1 MLISK
6 DCRSG
11 YPGGMEQENL
21 EEQIVALVS
30 APGYRPLKPRGLLK
44 ELRLDDSRYRELR
57 RMVKRL
63 VRAGRLRFAANHL
76 LLPPL
81 ASVTIQAGV
90 PIQAESAAE
99 AAPSKAKQPP
109 GPPSPQAS
117 RTVTKSDSASASR
130 SPLLSSFEPLEEV
143 DGMGMSDAALSLSR
157 PARRDGQQV
166 AEGIFRST
174 QSGFGF
180 FRPDGVSQREEDLFV
195 PPSAT
200 GGAIDRDR
208 VRVRIS
214 RGRQGKLE
222 ARVLEVLQRHRR
234 QFSGTYLVQE
244 GKALVWLDGVPLA
257 QPVRLG
263 DVRGIPLA
271 PEDKII
277 VEVVRFPEG
286 DQPGEAVLLE
296 VIGSARNPM
305 VDTRAIEFQFGL
317 PGEFPPEVIEQSR
330 DVSDRFQEDTI
341 PEDRRD
347 LTHLPTLTIDPID
360 ARDFD
365 DAISLNVNEVGHWE
379 LWVHI
384 ADVSAFVQE
393 GTALDEEARERATS
407 IYLPDRVIPMIP
419 EVISNHVASLQP
431 DRNRWAI
438 SVLMEWTT
446 DGVLVHWEVHRS
458 VIRNQ
463 LRLHY
468 EQVDQF
474 LKSPDSFRGKIPDV
488 MHEMLSQ
495 MDRLAM
501 LLRGRRLEGG
511 AIELSLP
518 EVKIDLDRGGKVK
531 GAHLE
536 IQTESHQIIEE
547 FMLATNETIA
557 AWMDRDQVPFVRRV
571 HGAPKPIALRKM
583 TEFVRDL
590 GVECGSLADRFEL
603 QRVLQTVRG
612 MGIEYAVHYSTLKS
626 LAKAVYQVEPDRHYA
641 LNKEHYCHF
650 TSPIRRYPDLTVH
663 RLVMERL
670 AKRTG
675 RGDRMQL
682 EALADHC
689 SQREQRAEAAE
700 RELVKVKLLHYMSRR
715 VGESFE
721 GLVTGVKADGL
732 WIRGIEIPAEGF
744 LPVQRL
750 PQDQYRWERHGMRL
764 EGYRSGNCFQLG
776 DPLRVQ
782 VHQVDLVRRQ
792 LVWGYLERLSS
803 GVAQGQNRRSEAG
816 HSARSSAGGGKKRG
830 DARGGRGR
838 QIRRKGKARRFGENL
853 DS

>member
-1 MLISK
+1 
-6 DCRSG
+6 
-11 YPGGMEQENL
+11 MEQENL
-21 EEQIVALVS
+21 EEQIVALVG
-30 APGYRPLKPRGLLK
+30 APGYRPMKPRGLLK
-44 ELRLDDSRYRELR
+44 ELRLDDSRYGELR
-57 RMVKRL
+57 RLVKRL
-63 VRAGRLRFAANHL
+63 VRAGKLRFAANHL

-81 ASVTIQAGV
+81 PSVPLEADSSSSDAPSRSQDRSSPGSRETVRSGLQRREPPGSSQPILASEEE
-90 PIQAESAAE
+90 PEAAE
-99 AAPSKAKQPP
+99 AMDQSEASSVLSQP
-109 GPPSPQAS
+109 
-117 RTVTKSDSASASR
+117 T
-130 SPLLSSFEPLEEV
+130 
-143 DGMGMSDAALSLSR
+143 
-157 PARRDGQQV
+157 RRDGQQV

-174 QSGFGF
+174 QSGYGF

-214 RGRQGKLE
+214 RGRQGKWE
-222 ARVLEVLQRHRR
+222 ARVLEVIQRHRR

-271 PEDKII
+271 PDDKVI

-286 DQPGEAVLLE
+286 DHPGEAVLLE
-296 VIGSARNPM
+296 VLGSARNPM

-317 PGEFPPEVIEQSR
+317 PGEFPPEVIDQSR
-330 DVSDRFQEDTI
+330 EISDRFQEDVI

-365 DAISLNVNEVGHWE
+365 DAISLSVNEVGHWE
-379 LWVHI
+379 LWVHV
-384 ADVSAFVQE
+384 ADVSAFVEE

-438 SVLMEWTT
+438 SVLMEWTP

-474 LKSPDSFRGKIPDV
+474 LKAPDSFRGKIPDV

-501 LLRGRRLEGG
+501 LLRKRRLEGG

-603 QRVLQTVRG
+603 QRVLQSVRG

-626 LAKAVYQVEPDRHYA
+626 LAKAIYQVEPDRHYA

-670 AKRTG
+670 AKGTA

-732 WIRGIEIPAEGF
+732 WIRGIDIPAEGF

-750 PQDQYRWERHGMRL
+750 PQDRYRWERHGMRL

-782 VHQVDLVRRQ
+782 VHQVDLIRRQ

-803 GVAQGQNRRSEAG
+803 GVASRREASQ
-816 HSARSSAGGGKKRG
+816 SARTSPGGGKKRS
-830 DARGGRGR
+830 DARGGRGK

>member
-1 MLISK
+1 
-6 DCRSG
+6 
-11 YPGGMEQENL
+11 MEQENL
-21 EEQIVALVS
+21 EEQIVALVG
-30 APGYRPLKPRGLLK
+30 AAGYRPMKPRGLLK
-44 ELRLDDSRYRELR
+44 ELRLDDSRYGELR
-57 RMVKRL
+57 RLIKRL
-63 VRAGRLRFAANHL
+63 VRAGKLRFAANHL

-81 ASVTIQAGV
+81 ASA
-90 PIQAESAAE
+90 PLASA
-99 AAPSKAKQPP
+99 PLPTQSSP
-109 GPPSPQAS
+109 GEPPSRLQEPS
-117 RTVTKSDSASASR
+117 LPGGGDSHR
-130 SPLLSSFEPLEEV
+130 SPLQRREPQERRQPSFLTEASLEEV
-143 DGMGMSDAALSLSR
+143 EEAEATDRSESSSR
-157 PARRDGQQV
+157 PERRDHQQV
-166 AEGIFRST
+166 VEGVFRST
-174 QSGFGF
+174 QSGYGF
-180 FRPDGVSQREEDLFV
+180 FRPDGVNQREEDLFV

-208 VRVRIS
+208 VRVRVS
-214 RGRQGKLE
+214 RGRQGKWE
-222 ARVLEVLQRHRR
+222 ARVLEVIQRHRR

-244 GKALVWLDGVPLA
+244 GKSLVWLDGVPLA

-263 DVRGIPLA
+263 DVRGVPLA
-271 PEDKII
+271 PDDKII

-286 DQPGEAVLLE
+286 DHPGEAVLLE
-296 VIGSARNPM
+296 VLGSARNPM

-317 PGEFPPEVIEQSR
+317 PGEFPSEVIDQSR
-330 DVSDRFQEDTI
+330 EISDRFQEDVI
-341 PEDRRD
+341 PEDRKD

-365 DAISLNVNEVGHWE
+365 DAISLSVNEVGHWE

-393 GTALDEEARERATS
+393 GTALDDEARERATS

-438 SVLMEWTT
+438 SVLMEWAPE
-446 DGVLVHWEVHRS
+446 GILVHWEVHRS

-474 LKSPDSFRGKIPDV
+474 LKAPDAFRGKIPDV

-501 LLRGRRLEGG
+501 LLRRRRLEGG

-536 IQTESHQIIEE
+536 IQTESHQVIEE

-603 QRVLQTVRG
+603 QRVLQSVRG

-670 AKRTG
+670 EKRKG

-732 WIRGIEIPAEGF
+732 WIRGIDIPAEGF

-750 PQDQYRWERHGMRL
+750 PQDRYRWERHGMRL

-803 GVAQGQNRRSEAG
+803 GVTQPRDATP
-816 HSARSSAGGGKKRG
+816 SARSPGRSGKKQG
-830 DARGGRGR
+830 DAKGGRGKP
-838 QIRRKGKARRFGENL
+838 IRCKGKARRFGENL

>member
-11 YPGGMEQENL
+11 YLVGMEQENL
-21 EEQIVALVS
+21 EEQIVALVG
-30 APGYRPLKPRGLLK
+30 APGYRPMKPRGLLK
-44 ELRLDDSRYRELR
+44 ELRLDETRYGELR
-57 RMVKRL
+57 RLVKRL
-63 VRAGRLRFAANHL
+63 VRAGKLRFAANHL

-81 ASVTIQAGV
+81 SSEPPQAQSSRGESPSRSQQPSLPGV
-90 PIQAESAAE
+90 ADLLRSRLQGQEPLGRSPHSLAPAE
-99 AAPSKAKQPP
+99 AVEDVEE
-109 GPPSPQAS
+109 
-117 RTVTKSDSASASR
+117 RDLSDG
-130 SPLLSSFEPLEEV
+130 LESS
-143 DGMGMSDAALSLSR
+143 S
-157 PARRDGQQV
+157 RRDRRDPQQV

-174 QSGFGF
+174 QSGYGF

-214 RGRQGKLE
+214 RGRQGKWE
-222 ARVLEVLQRHRR
+222 ARVLEVIQRHRR

-257 QPVRLG
+257 QPVKLG

-271 PEDKII
+271 ADDKVI

-286 DQPGEAVLLE
+286 EHPGEAVLLE
-296 VIGSARNPM
+296 VLGSARNPM
-305 VDTRAIEFQFGL
+305 VDARAIEFQFGL
-317 PGEFPPEVIEQSR
+317 PGEFPPEVIDQSR
-330 DVSDRFQEDTI
+330 EISDRFREDVI

-365 DAISLNVNEVGHWE
+365 DAISLSVNEVGHWE

-384 ADVSAFVQE
+384 ADVSAFVEE
-393 GTALDEEARERATS
+393 GTALDDEARERATS

-438 SVLMEWTT
+438 SVLMEWTP

-474 LKSPDSFRGKIPDV
+474 LKAPDSFRGKIADG

-501 LLRGRRLEGG
+501 LLRKRRLEGG

-603 QRVLQTVRG
+603 QRVLQSVRG

-670 AKRTG
+670 AKRTA

-750 PQDQYRWERHGMRL
+750 PQDRYRWERHGMRL

-782 VHQVDLVRRQ
+782 VHQVDLIRRQ
-792 LVWGYLERLSS
+792 LVWGYLERFSS
-803 GVAQGQNRRSEAG
+803 GVTPSRDASP
-816 HSARSSAGGGKKRG
+816 STRSSAKGGKKRG
-830 DARGGRGR
+830 DAKGGRGKPN
-838 QIRRKGKARRFGENL
+838 RRKGKARGFGENL

>member
-21 EEQIVALVS
+21 EEQIVALVG
-30 APGYRPLKPRGLLK
+30 APGYRPMKPRGLLK
-44 ELRLDDSRYRELR
+44 ELRLDDSRYGELR
-57 RMVKRL
+57 RLVKRL
-63 VRAGRLRFAANHL
+63 VRAGKLRFAANHL

-81 ASVTIQAGV
+81 PSVPLEADSSSGDAPSRSQDRSSPGSRETVRSGLQRREPPGSSQPILASEEE
-90 PIQAESAAE
+90 PEAAE
-99 AAPSKAKQPP
+99 EMDQSEA
-109 GPPSPQAS
+109 SP
-117 RTVTKSDSASASR
+117 V
-130 SPLLSSFEPLEEV
+130 LSQTT
-143 DGMGMSDAALSLSR
+143 
-157 PARRDGQQV
+157 RRDGQQV

-174 QSGFGF
+174 QSGYGF

-214 RGRQGKLE
+214 RGRQGKWE
-222 ARVLEVLQRHRR
+222 ARVLEVIQRHRR

-271 PEDKII
+271 PDDKVI

-286 DQPGEAVLLE
+286 DHPGEAVLLE
-296 VIGSARNPM
+296 VLGSARNPM

-317 PGEFPPEVIEQSR
+317 PGEFPPEVIDQSR
-330 DVSDRFQEDTI
+330 EISDRFQEDVI

-365 DAISLNVNEVGHWE
+365 DAISLSVNEVGHWE

-384 ADVSAFVQE
+384 ADVSAFVEE

-438 SVLMEWTT
+438 SVLMEWTP

-474 LKSPDSFRGKIPDV
+474 LKAPDSFRGKIPDV

-501 LLRGRRLEGG
+501 LLRKRRLEGG

-603 QRVLQTVRG
+603 QRVLQSVRG

-626 LAKAVYQVEPDRHYA
+626 LAKAIYQVEPDRHYA

-670 AKRTG
+670 AKGTA

-732 WIRGIEIPAEGF
+732 WIRGIDIPAEGF

-750 PQDQYRWERHGMRL
+750 PQDRYRWERHGMRL

-782 VHQVDLVRRQ
+782 VHQVDLIRRQ

-803 GVAQGQNRRSEAG
+803 GVASRREASQ
-816 HSARSSAGGGKKRG
+816 SARTSPGGGKKRS
-830 DARGGRGR
+830 DARGGRGK

>member
-21 EEQIVALVS
+21 EEQIVALVG
-30 APGYRPLKPRGLLK
+30 APGYRPMKPRGLLK
-44 ELRLDDSRYRELR
+44 ELRLDDSRYGELR
-57 RMVKRL
+57 RLVKRL
-63 VRAGRLRFAANHL
+63 VRAGKLRFAANHL

-81 ASVTIQAGV
+81 PSVPLEADSSSGDAPSRSQDRSSPGSRETVRSGLQRREPPGSSQPILASEEE
-90 PIQAESAAE
+90 PEAAE
-99 AAPSKAKQPP
+99 EMDQSEA
-109 GPPSPQAS
+109 SP
-117 RTVTKSDSASASR
+117 V
-130 SPLLSSFEPLEEV
+130 LSQTT
-143 DGMGMSDAALSLSR
+143 
-157 PARRDGQQV
+157 RRDGQQV

-174 QSGFGF
+174 QSGYGF

-214 RGRQGKLE
+214 RGRQGKWE
-222 ARVLEVLQRHRR
+222 ARVLEVIQRHRR

-271 PEDKII
+271 PDDKVI

-286 DQPGEAVLLE
+286 DHPGEAVLLE
-296 VIGSARNPM
+296 VLGSARNPM

-317 PGEFPPEVIEQSR
+317 PGEFPPEVIDQSR
-330 DVSDRFQEDTI
+330 EISDRFQEDVI

-365 DAISLNVNEVGHWE
+365 DAISLSVNEVGHWE

-384 ADVSAFVQE
+384 ADVSAFVEE

-438 SVLMEWTT
+438 SVLMEWTP

-474 LKSPDSFRGKIPDV
+474 LKAPDSFRGKIPDV

-501 LLRGRRLEGG
+501 LLRKRRLEGG

-603 QRVLQTVRG
+603 QRVLQSVRG

-626 LAKAVYQVEPDRHYA
+626 LAKAIYQVEPDRHYA

-670 AKRTG
+670 AKGTA

-732 WIRGIEIPAEGF
+732 WIRGIDIPAEGF

-750 PQDQYRWERHGMRL
+750 PQDRYRWERHGMRL

-803 GVAQGQNRRSEAG
+803 GVTQPRDATP
-816 HSARSSAGGGKKRG
+816 SARSPGRSGKKQG
-830 DARGGRGR
+830 DAKGGRGKP
-838 QIRRKGKARRFGENL
+838 IRRKGKARRFGENL

>member
-1 MLISK
+1 
-6 DCRSG
+6 
-11 YPGGMEQENL
+11 MEQENL
-21 EEQIVALVS
+21 EEQIVALVG
-30 APGYRPLKPRGLLK
+30 APGYRPMKPRGLLK
-44 ELRLDDSRYRELR
+44 ELRLDDSRYGDLR
-57 RMVKRL
+57 RLVKRL
-63 VRAGRLRFAANHL
+63 VRAGKLRFAANHL

-81 ASVTIQAGV
+81 PSVPLEADSSSSDAPSRSQDRSSPGSRETVRSGLQRREPPGSSQPILASEEE
-90 PIQAESAAE
+90 PEAAE
-99 AAPSKAKQPP
+99 AMDQSEA
-109 GPPSPQAS
+109 SP
-117 RTVTKSDSASASR
+117 V
-130 SPLLSSFEPLEEV
+130 LSQTT
-143 DGMGMSDAALSLSR
+143 
-157 PARRDGQQV
+157 RRDGQQV

-174 QSGFGF
+174 QSGYGF

-214 RGRQGKLE
+214 RGRQGKWE
-222 ARVLEVLQRHRR
+222 ARVLEVIQRHRR

-271 PEDKII
+271 PDDKVI

-286 DQPGEAVLLE
+286 DHPGEAVLLE
-296 VIGSARNPM
+296 VLGSARNPM

-317 PGEFPPEVIEQSR
+317 PGEFPPEVIDQSR
-330 DVSDRFQEDTI
+330 EISDRFQEDVI

-365 DAISLNVNEVGHWE
+365 DAISLSVNEVGHWE
-379 LWVHI
+379 LWVHV
-384 ADVSAFVQE
+384 ADVSAFVEE

-438 SVLMEWTT
+438 SVLMEWTP

-474 LKSPDSFRGKIPDV
+474 LKAPDSFRGKIPDV

-501 LLRGRRLEGG
+501 LLRKRRLEGG

-603 QRVLQTVRG
+603 QRVLQSVRG

-626 LAKAVYQVEPDRHYA
+626 LAKAIYQVEPDRHYA

-670 AKRTG
+670 AKGTA

-732 WIRGIEIPAEGF
+732 WIRGIDIPAEGF

-750 PQDQYRWERHGMRL
+750 PQDRYRWERHGMRL

-782 VHQVDLVRRQ
+782 VHQVDLIRRQ

-803 GVAQGQNRRSEAG
+803 GVASRREASQ
-816 HSARSSAGGGKKRG
+816 SARTSPGGGKKRS
-830 DARGGRGR
+830 DARGGRGK

>member
-1 MLISK
+1 M
-6 DCRSG
+6 
-11 YPGGMEQENL
+11 
-21 EEQIVALVS
+21 EEQIVALVG
-30 APGYRPLKPRGLLK
+30 APGYRPMKPRGLLK
-44 ELRLDDSRYRELR
+44 ELRLDDSRYGELR
-57 RMVKRL
+57 RLVKRL
-63 VRAGRLRFAANHL
+63 VRAGKLRFAANHL

-81 ASVTIQAGV
+81 PSVPLEADSSSSDAPSRSQDRSSPGSRETVRSGLQRREPPGSSQPILASEEE
-90 PIQAESAAE
+90 PEAAE
-99 AAPSKAKQPP
+99 AMDQSEA
-109 GPPSPQAS
+109 SP
-117 RTVTKSDSASASR
+117 V
-130 SPLLSSFEPLEEV
+130 LSQTT
-143 DGMGMSDAALSLSR
+143 
-157 PARRDGQQV
+157 RRDGQQV

-174 QSGFGF
+174 QSGYGF

-214 RGRQGKLE
+214 RGRQGKWE
-222 ARVLEVLQRHRR
+222 ARVLEVIQRHRR

-271 PEDKII
+271 PDDKVI

-286 DQPGEAVLLE
+286 DHPGEAVLLE
-296 VIGSARNPM
+296 VLGSARNPM

-317 PGEFPPEVIEQSR
+317 PGEFPPEVIDQSR
-330 DVSDRFQEDTI
+330 EISDRFQEDVI

-365 DAISLNVNEVGHWE
+365 DAISLSVNEVGHWE
-379 LWVHI
+379 LWVHV
-384 ADVSAFVQE
+384 ADVSAFVEE

-438 SVLMEWTT
+438 SVLMEWTP

-474 LKSPDSFRGKIPDV
+474 LKAPDSFRGKIPDV

-501 LLRGRRLEGG
+501 LLRKRRLEGG

-603 QRVLQTVRG
+603 QRVLQSVRG

-626 LAKAVYQVEPDRHYA
+626 LAKAIYQVEPDRHYA
-641 LNKEHYCHF
+641 LNK
-650 TSPIRRYPDLTVH
+650 
-663 RLVMERL
+663 
-670 AKRTG
+670 
-675 RGDRMQL
+675 
-682 EALADHC
+682 
-689 SQREQRAEAAE
+689 
-700 RELVKVKLLHYMSRR
+700 
-715 VGESFE
+715 
-721 GLVTGVKADGL
+721 
-732 WIRGIEIPAEGF
+732 
-744 LPVQRL
+744 
-750 PQDQYRWERHGMRL
+750 
-764 EGYRSGNCFQLG
+764 
-776 DPLRVQ
+776 
-782 VHQVDLVRRQ
+782 
-792 LVWGYLERLSS
+792 
-803 GVAQGQNRRSEAG
+803 
-816 HSARSSAGGGKKRG
+816 
-830 DARGGRGR
+830 
-838 QIRRKGKARRFGENL
+838 
-853 DS
+853 

>member
-21 EEQIVALVS
+21 EEQIVALVG
-30 APGYRPLKPRGLLK
+30 APGYRPMKPRGLLK
-44 ELRLDDSRYRELR
+44 ELRLDDSRYGELR
-57 RMVKRL
+57 RLVKRL
-63 VRAGRLRFAANHL
+63 VRAGKLRFAANHL

-81 ASVTIQAGV
+81 PSVPLEADSSSSDAPSRSQDRSSPGSRETVRSGLQRREPPGSSQPILASEEE
-90 PIQAESAAE
+90 PEAAE
-99 AAPSKAKQPP
+99 AMDQSEA
-109 GPPSPQAS
+109 SP
-117 RTVTKSDSASASR
+117 V
-130 SPLLSSFEPLEEV
+130 LSQTT
-143 DGMGMSDAALSLSR
+143 
-157 PARRDGQQV
+157 RRDGQQV

-174 QSGFGF
+174 QSGYGF

-214 RGRQGKLE
+214 RGRQGKWE
-222 ARVLEVLQRHRR
+222 ARVLEVIQRHRR

-271 PEDKII
+271 PDDKVI

-286 DQPGEAVLLE
+286 DHPGEAVLLE
-296 VIGSARNPM
+296 VLGSARNPM

-317 PGEFPPEVIEQSR
+317 PGEFPPEVIDQSR
-330 DVSDRFQEDTI
+330 EISDRFQEDVI

-365 DAISLNVNEVGHWE
+365 DAISLSVNEVGHWE

-384 ADVSAFVQE
+384 ADVSAFVEE

-438 SVLMEWTT
+438 SVLMEWTP

-474 LKSPDSFRGKIPDV
+474 LKAPDSFRGKIPDV

-501 LLRGRRLEGG
+501 LLRKRRLEGG

-603 QRVLQTVRG
+603 QRVLQSVRG

-626 LAKAVYQVEPDRHYA
+626 LAKAIYQVEPDRHYA

-670 AKRTG
+670 AKGTA

-732 WIRGIEIPAEGF
+732 WIRGIDIPAEGF

-750 PQDQYRWERHGMRL
+750 PQDRYRWERHGMRL

-782 VHQVDLVRRQ
+782 VHQVDLIRRQ

-803 GVAQGQNRRSEAG
+803 GVASRREASQ
-816 HSARSSAGGGKKRG
+816 SARTSPGGGKKRS
-830 DARGGRGR
+830 DARGGRGK

>member
-1 MLISK
+1 
-6 DCRSG
+6 
-11 YPGGMEQENL
+11 MEQENL
-21 EEQIVALVS
+21 EEQIVALVG
-30 APGYRPLKPRGLLK
+30 APGYRPMKPRGLLK
-44 ELRLDDSRYRELR
+44 ELRLDDSRYGDLR
-57 RMVKRL
+57 RLVKRL
-63 VRAGRLRFAANHL
+63 VRAGKLRFAANHL

-81 ASVTIQAGV
+81 PSVPLEADSSSGDAPSRSQDRSSPGSRETVRSGLQRQEPPGSSQPILASEEEQ
-90 PIQAESAAE
+90 EAAE
-99 AAPSKAKQPP
+99 AMDQSEASSVLSQP
-109 GPPSPQAS
+109 
-117 RTVTKSDSASASR
+117 T
-130 SPLLSSFEPLEEV
+130 
-143 DGMGMSDAALSLSR
+143 
-157 PARRDGQQV
+157 RRDGQQV

-174 QSGFGF
+174 QSGYGF

-214 RGRQGKLE
+214 RGRQGKWE
-222 ARVLEVLQRHRR
+222 ARVLEVIQRHRR

-271 PEDKII
+271 PDDKVI

-286 DQPGEAVLLE
+286 DHPGEAVLLE
-296 VIGSARNPM
+296 VLGSARNPM

-317 PGEFPPEVIEQSR
+317 PGEFPPEVIDQSR
-330 DVSDRFQEDTI
+330 EISDRFQEDVI

-365 DAISLNVNEVGHWE
+365 DAISLSVNEVGHWE

-384 ADVSAFVQE
+384 ADVSAFVEE

-438 SVLMEWTT
+438 SVLMEWTP

-474 LKSPDSFRGKIPDV
+474 LKAPDSFRGKIPDV

-501 LLRGRRLEGG
+501 LLRKRRLEGG

-603 QRVLQTVRG
+603 QRVLQSVRG

-626 LAKAVYQVEPDRHYA
+626 LAKAIYQVEPDRHYA

-670 AKRTG
+670 AKGTA

-732 WIRGIEIPAEGF
+732 WIRGIDIPAEGF

-750 PQDQYRWERHGMRL
+750 PQDRYRWERHGMRL

-782 VHQVDLVRRQ
+782 VHQVDLIRRQ

-803 GVAQGQNRRSEAG
+803 GVASRREASQ
-816 HSARSSAGGGKKRG
+816 SARTSPGGGKKRS
-830 DARGGRGR
+830 DARGGRGK

>member
-1 MLISK
+1 
-6 DCRSG
+6 
-11 YPGGMEQENL
+11 MEQENL
-21 EEQIVALVS
+21 EEQIVALVG
-30 APGYRPLKPRGLLK
+30 APGYRPMKPRGLLK
-44 ELRLDDSRYRELR
+44 ELRLDDSRYGELR
-57 RMVKRL
+57 RLVKRL
-63 VRAGRLRFAANHL
+63 VRAGKLRFAANHL

-81 ASVTIQAGV
+81 PSVPLEADSSSSDAPSRSQDRSSPGSRETVRSGLQRREPPGSSQPILASEEE
-90 PIQAESAAE
+90 PEAAE
-99 AAPSKAKQPP
+99 AMDQSEA
-109 GPPSPQAS
+109 SP
-117 RTVTKSDSASASR
+117 V
-130 SPLLSSFEPLEEV
+130 LSQTT
-143 DGMGMSDAALSLSR
+143 
-157 PARRDGQQV
+157 RRDGQQV

-174 QSGFGF
+174 QSGYGF

-214 RGRQGKLE
+214 RGRQGKWE
-222 ARVLEVLQRHRR
+222 ARVLEVIQRHRR

-271 PEDKII
+271 PDDKVI

-286 DQPGEAVLLE
+286 DHPGEAVLQE
-296 VIGSARNPM
+296 VLGSARNPM

-317 PGEFPPEVIEQSR
+317 PGEFPPEVIDQSR
-330 DVSDRFQEDTI
+330 EISDRFQEDVI

-365 DAISLNVNEVGHWE
+365 DAISLSVNEVGHWE

-384 ADVSAFVQE
+384 ADVSAFVEE

-438 SVLMEWTT
+438 SVLMEWTP

-474 LKSPDSFRGKIPDV
+474 LKAPDSFRGKIPDV

-501 LLRGRRLEGG
+501 LLRKRRLEGG

-603 QRVLQTVRG
+603 QRVLQSVRG

-626 LAKAVYQVEPDRHYA
+626 LAKAIYQVEPDRHYA

-670 AKRTG
+670 AKGTA

-732 WIRGIEIPAEGF
+732 WIRGIDIPAEGF

-750 PQDQYRWERHGMRL
+750 PQDRYRWERHGMRL

-782 VHQVDLVRRQ
+782 VHQVDLIRRQ

-803 GVAQGQNRRSEAG
+803 GVASRREASQ
-816 HSARSSAGGGKKRG
+816 SARTSPGGGKKRS
-830 DARGGRGR
+830 DARGGRGK

>member
-1 MLISK
+1 
-6 DCRSG
+6 
-11 YPGGMEQENL
+11 MEQENL
-21 EEQIVALVS
+21 EEQIVALVG
-30 APGYRPLKPRGLLK
+30 AAGYRPMKPRGLLK
-44 ELRLDDSRYRELR
+44 ELRLDDSRYGELR
-57 RMVKRL
+57 RLIKRL
-63 VRAGRLRFAANHL
+63 VRAGKLRFAANHL

-81 ASVTIQAGV
+81 ASA
-90 PIQAESAAE
+90 PLASA
-99 AAPSKAKQPP
+99 PLPTRSSP
-109 GPPSPQAS
+109 GEPPSRLQEPSLPGGGDSHRTPLQRREPQERRQPSFLTEAS
-117 RTVTKSDSASASR
+117 
-130 SPLLSSFEPLEEV
+130 LEEV
-143 DGMGMSDAALSLSR
+143 EEAEATDRSESSSR
-157 PARRDGQQV
+157 PEGRDHQQV
-166 AEGIFRST
+166 VEGVFRST
-174 QSGFGF
+174 QSGYGF
-180 FRPDGVSQREEDLFV
+180 FRPDGVNQREEDLFV

-208 VRVRIS
+208 VRVRVS
-214 RGRQGKLE
+214 RGRQGKWE
-222 ARVLEVLQRHRR
+222 ARVLEVIQRHRR

-244 GKALVWLDGVPLA
+244 GKSLVWFDGVPLA

-263 DVRGIPLA
+263 DVRGVPLA
-271 PEDKII
+271 PDDKII

-286 DQPGEAVLLE
+286 DHPGEAVLLE
-296 VIGSARNPM
+296 VLGSARNPM

-317 PGEFPPEVIEQSR
+317 PGEFPSEVIDQSR
-330 DVSDRFQEDTI
+330 EISDRFQEDVI
-341 PEDRRD
+341 PEDRKD
-347 LTHLPTLTIDPID
+347 LTHLPTLPIDPID

-365 DAISLNVNEVGHWE
+365 DAISLSVNEVGHWE

-384 ADVSAFVQE
+384 ADVSAFVEE
-393 GTALDEEARERATS
+393 GTALDDEARERATS

-438 SVLMEWTT
+438 SVLMEWAPE
-446 DGVLVHWEVHRS
+446 GILVHWEVHRS

-474 LKSPDSFRGKIPDV
+474 LKAPDAFRGKIPDV

-501 LLRGRRLEGG
+501 LLRRRRLEGG

-603 QRVLQTVRG
+603 QRVLQSVRG

-670 AKRTG
+670 EKRTG

-732 WIRGIEIPAEGF
+732 WIRGIDIPAEGF

-750 PQDQYRWERHGMRL
+750 PQDRYRWERHGMRL

-803 GVAQGQNRRSEAG
+803 GVTQPRDATP
-816 HSARSSAGGGKKRG
+816 SARSPGRSGKKQG
-830 DARGGRGR
+830 DAKGGRGKP
-838 QIRRKGKARRFGENL
+838 IRRKGKARRFGENL

>member
-1 MLISK
+1 
-6 DCRSG
+6 
-11 YPGGMEQENL
+11 MEQENL
-21 EEQIVALVS
+21 EEQIVALVG
-30 APGYRPLKPRGLLK
+30 APGYRPMKPRGLLK
-44 ELRLDDSRYRELR
+44 ELRLDDSRYGELR
-57 RMVKRL
+57 RLVKRL
-63 VRAGRLRFAANHL
+63 VRAGKLRFAANHL

-81 ASVTIQAGV
+81 PSVPLEADSSSGDAPSRSQDRSSPGSRETVRSGLQRREPPGSSQPILASEEE
-90 PIQAESAAE
+90 PEAAE
-99 AAPSKAKQPP
+99 AMDQSEA
-109 GPPSPQAS
+109 SP
-117 RTVTKSDSASASR
+117 V
-130 SPLLSSFEPLEEV
+130 LSQTT
-143 DGMGMSDAALSLSR
+143 
-157 PARRDGQQV
+157 RRDGQQV

-174 QSGFGF
+174 QSGYGF

-214 RGRQGKLE
+214 RGRQGKWE
-222 ARVLEVLQRHRR
+222 ARVLEVIQRHRR

-271 PEDKII
+271 PDDKVI

-286 DQPGEAVLLE
+286 DHPGEAVLLE
-296 VIGSARNPM
+296 VLGSARNPM

-317 PGEFPPEVIEQSR
+317 PGEFPPEVIDQSR
-330 DVSDRFQEDTI
+330 EISDRFQEDVI

-365 DAISLNVNEVGHWE
+365 DAISLSVNEVGHWE

-384 ADVSAFVQE
+384 ADVSAFVEE

-438 SVLMEWTT
+438 SVLMEWTP

-474 LKSPDSFRGKIPDV
+474 LKAPDSFRGKIPDV

-501 LLRGRRLEGG
+501 LLRKRRLEGG

-603 QRVLQTVRG
+603 QRVLQSVRG

-626 LAKAVYQVEPDRHYA
+626 LAKAIYQVEPDRHYA

-670 AKRTG
+670 AKGTA

-732 WIRGIEIPAEGF
+732 WIRGIDIPAEGF

-750 PQDQYRWERHGMRL
+750 PQDRYRWERHGMRL

-782 VHQVDLVRRQ
+782 VHQVDLIRRQ

-803 GVAQGQNRRSEAG
+803 GVASRREASQ
-816 HSARSSAGGGKKRG
+816 SARTSPGGGKKRS
-830 DARGGRGR
+830 DARGGRGK

>member
-21 EEQIVALVS
+21 EEQIVALVG
-30 APGYRPLKPRGLLK
+30 APGYRPMKPRGLLK
-44 ELRLDDSRYRELR
+44 ELRLDDSRYGELR
-57 RMVKRL
+57 RLVKRL
-63 VRAGRLRFAANHL
+63 VRAGKLRFAANHL

-81 ASVTIQAGV
+81 PSVPLEADSSSSDAPSRSQDRSSPGSRETVRSGLQRREPPGSSQPILASEEE
-90 PIQAESAAE
+90 PEAAE
-99 AAPSKAKQPP
+99 AMDQSEA
-109 GPPSPQAS
+109 SP
-117 RTVTKSDSASASR
+117 V
-130 SPLLSSFEPLEEV
+130 LSQTT
-143 DGMGMSDAALSLSR
+143 
-157 PARRDGQQV
+157 RRDGQQV

-174 QSGFGF
+174 QSGYGF

-214 RGRQGKLE
+214 RGRQGKWE
-222 ARVLEVLQRHRR
+222 ARVLEVIQRHRR

-271 PEDKII
+271 PDDKVI

-286 DQPGEAVLLE
+286 DHPGEAVLLE
-296 VIGSARNPM
+296 VLGSARNPM

-317 PGEFPPEVIEQSR
+317 PGEFPPEVIDQSR
-330 DVSDRFQEDTI
+330 EISDRFQEDVI

-365 DAISLNVNEVGHWE
+365 DAISLSVNEVGHWE

-384 ADVSAFVQE
+384 ADVSAFVEE
-393 GTALDEEARERATS
+393 GTALDDEARERATS

-438 SVLMEWTT
+438 SVLMEWTP

-474 LKSPDSFRGKIPDV
+474 LKAPDSFRGKIPDV

-501 LLRGRRLEGG
+501 LLRKRRLEGG

-603 QRVLQTVRG
+603 QRVLQSVRG

-626 LAKAVYQVEPDRHYA
+626 LAKAIYQVEPDRHYA

-670 AKRTG
+670 AKGTA

-732 WIRGIEIPAEGF
+732 WIRGIDIPAEGF

-750 PQDQYRWERHGMRL
+750 PQDRYRWERHGMRL

-782 VHQVDLVRRQ
+782 VHQVDLIRRQ

-803 GVAQGQNRRSEAG
+803 GVASRREASQ
-816 HSARSSAGGGKKRG
+816 SARTSPGGGKKRS
-830 DARGGRGR
+830 DARGGRGK

>member
-1 MLISK
+1 M
-6 DCRSG
+6 
-11 YPGGMEQENL
+11 
-21 EEQIVALVS
+21 
-30 APGYRPLKPRGLLK
+30 KPRGLLK
-44 ELRLDDSRYRELR
+44 ELRLDDSRYGELR
-57 RMVKRL
+57 RLIKRL
-63 VRAGRLRFAANHL
+63 VRAGKLRFAANHL

-81 ASVTIQAGV
+81 ASA
-90 PIQAESAAE
+90 PLASA
-99 AAPSKAKQPP
+99 PLPTRSSP
-109 GPPSPQAS
+109 GEPPSRLQEPSLPGGGDSHRTPLQRREPQERRQPSFLTEAS
-117 RTVTKSDSASASR
+117 
-130 SPLLSSFEPLEEV
+130 LEEV
-143 DGMGMSDAALSLSR
+143 EEAEATDRSESSSR
-157 PARRDGQQV
+157 PEGRDHQQV
-166 AEGIFRST
+166 VEGVFRST
-174 QSGFGF
+174 QSGYGF
-180 FRPDGVSQREEDLFV
+180 FRPDGVNQREEDLFV

-208 VRVRIS
+208 VRVRVS
-214 RGRQGKLE
+214 RGRQGKWE
-222 ARVLEVLQRHRR
+222 ARVLEVIQRHRR

-244 GKALVWLDGVPLA
+244 GKSLVWLDGVPLA

-263 DVRGIPLA
+263 DVRGVPLA
-271 PEDKII
+271 PDDKII

-286 DQPGEAVLLE
+286 DHPGEAVLLE
-296 VIGSARNPM
+296 VLGSARNPM

-317 PGEFPPEVIEQSR
+317 PGEFPSEVIDQSR
-330 DVSDRFQEDTI
+330 EISDRFQEDVI
-341 PEDRRD
+341 PEDRKD

-365 DAISLNVNEVGHWE
+365 DAISLSVNEVGHWE

-384 ADVSAFVQE
+384 ADVSAFVEE
-393 GTALDEEARERATS
+393 GTALDDEARERATS

-438 SVLMEWTT
+438 SVLMEWAPE
-446 DGVLVHWEVHRS
+446 GILVHWEVHRS

-474 LKSPDSFRGKIPDV
+474 LKAPDAFRGKIPDV

-501 LLRGRRLEGG
+501 LLRRRRLEGG

-603 QRVLQTVRG
+603 QRVLQSVRG

-670 AKRTG
+670 EKRTG

-732 WIRGIEIPAEGF
+732 WIRGIDIPAEGF

-750 PQDQYRWERHGMRL
+750 PQDRYRWERHGMRL

-803 GVAQGQNRRSEAG
+803 GVTQPRDATP
-816 HSARSSAGGGKKRG
+816 SARSPGRSGKKQG
-830 DARGGRGR
+830 DAKGGRGKP
-838 QIRRKGKARRFGENL
+838 IRRKGKARRFGENL

>member
-21 EEQIVALVS
+21 EEQIVALVG
-30 APGYRPLKPRGLLK
+30 APGYRPMKPRGLLK
-44 ELRLDDSRYRELR
+44 ELRLDDSRYGELR
-57 RMVKRL
+57 RLVKRL
-63 VRAGRLRFAANHL
+63 VRAGKLRFAANHL

-81 ASVTIQAGV
+81 PSVPLEADSSSSDAPSRSQDRSSPGSRETVRSGLQRQEPPGSSQPILASEEE
-90 PIQAESAAE
+90 PEAAE
-99 AAPSKAKQPP
+99 AMDQSEASSVLSQP
-109 GPPSPQAS
+109 
-117 RTVTKSDSASASR
+117 T
-130 SPLLSSFEPLEEV
+130 
-143 DGMGMSDAALSLSR
+143 
-157 PARRDGQQV
+157 RRDGQQV

-174 QSGFGF
+174 QSGYGF

-214 RGRQGKLE
+214 RGRQGKWE
-222 ARVLEVLQRHRR
+222 ARVLEVIQRHRR

-271 PEDKII
+271 PDDKVI

-286 DQPGEAVLLE
+286 DHPGEAVLLE
-296 VIGSARNPM
+296 VLGSARNPM

-317 PGEFPPEVIEQSR
+317 PGEFPPEVIDQSR
-330 DVSDRFQEDTI
+330 EISDLFQEDVI

-365 DAISLNVNEVGHWE
+365 DAISLSVNEVGHWE

-384 ADVSAFVQE
+384 ADVSAFVEE

-438 SVLMEWTT
+438 SVLMEWTP

-474 LKSPDSFRGKIPDV
+474 LKAPDSFRGKIPDV

-501 LLRGRRLEGG
+501 LLRKRRLEGG

-603 QRVLQTVRG
+603 QRVLQSVRG

-626 LAKAVYQVEPDRHYA
+626 LAKAIYQVEPDRHYA

-670 AKRTG
+670 AKGTA

-732 WIRGIEIPAEGF
+732 WIRGIDIPAEGF

-750 PQDQYRWERHGMRL
+750 PQDRYRWERHGMRL

-782 VHQVDLVRRQ
+782 VHQVDLIRRQ

-803 GVAQGQNRRSEAG
+803 GVASRREASQ
-816 HSARSSAGGGKKRG
+816 SARTSPGGGKKRS
-830 DARGGRGR
+830 DARGGRGK

>member
-1 MLISK
+1 
-6 DCRSG
+6 
-11 YPGGMEQENL
+11 MEQENL
-21 EEQIVALVS
+21 EEQIVALVG
-30 APGYRPLKPRGLLK
+30 AAGYRPMKPRGLLK
-44 ELRLDDSRYRELR
+44 ELRLDDSRYGELR
-57 RMVKRL
+57 RLIKRL
-63 VRAGRLRFAANHL
+63 VRAGKLRFAANHL

-81 ASVTIQAGV
+81 ASA
-90 PIQAESAAE
+90 PLASA
-99 AAPSKAKQPP
+99 PLPTRSSP
-109 GPPSPQAS
+109 GEPPSRLQEPSLPGGGDSHRTPLQRREPQERRQPSFLTEAS
-117 RTVTKSDSASASR
+117 
-130 SPLLSSFEPLEEV
+130 LEEV
-143 DGMGMSDAALSLSR
+143 EEAEATDRSESSSR
-157 PARRDGQQV
+157 PEGRDHQQV
-166 AEGIFRST
+166 VEGVFRST
-174 QSGFGF
+174 QSGYGF
-180 FRPDGVSQREEDLFV
+180 FRPDGVNQREEDLFV

-208 VRVRIS
+208 VRVRVS
-214 RGRQGKLE
+214 RGRQGKWE
-222 ARVLEVLQRHRR
+222 ARVLEVIQRHRR

-244 GKALVWLDGVPLA
+244 GKSLVWLDGVPLA

-263 DVRGIPLA
+263 DVRGVPLA
-271 PEDKII
+271 PDDKII

-286 DQPGEAVLLE
+286 DHPGEAVLLE
-296 VIGSARNPM
+296 VLGSARNPM

-317 PGEFPPEVIEQSR
+317 PGEFPSEVIDQSR
-330 DVSDRFQEDTI
+330 EISDRFQEDVI
-341 PEDRRD
+341 PEDRKD

-365 DAISLNVNEVGHWE
+365 DAISLSVNEVGHWE

-384 ADVSAFVQE
+384 ADVSAFVEE
-393 GTALDEEARERATS
+393 GTALDDEARERATS

-438 SVLMEWTT
+438 SVLMEWAPE
-446 DGVLVHWEVHRS
+446 GILVHWEVHRS

-474 LKSPDSFRGKIPDV
+474 LKAPDAFRGKIPDV

-501 LLRGRRLEGG
+501 LLRRRRLEGG

-603 QRVLQTVRG
+603 QRVLQSVRG

-670 AKRTG
+670 EKRTG

-732 WIRGIEIPAEGF
+732 WIRGIDIPAEGF

-750 PQDQYRWERHGMRL
+750 PQDRYRWERHGMRL

-803 GVAQGQNRRSEAG
+803 GVTQPRDATP
-816 HSARSSAGGGKKRG
+816 SARSPGRSGKKQG
-830 DARGGRGR
+830 DAKGGRGKP
-838 QIRRKGKARRFGENL
+838 IRRKGKARRFGENL

>member
-1 MLISK
+1 
-6 DCRSG
+6 
-11 YPGGMEQENL
+11 MEQENL
-21 EEQIVALVS
+21 EEQIVALVG
-30 APGYRPLKPRGLLK
+30 APGYRPMKPRGLLK
-44 ELRLDDSRYRELR
+44 ELRLDDSRYGELR
-57 RMVKRL
+57 RLVKRL
-63 VRAGRLRFAANHL
+63 VRAGKLRFAANHL

-81 ASVTIQAGV
+81 PSVPLEADSSSGDAPSRSQDRSSPGSRETVRSGLQRREPPGSSQ
-90 PIQAESAAE
+90 PILPSEEEPEAAE
-99 AAPSKAKQPP
+99 AMDQSEA
-109 GPPSPQAS
+109 SP
-117 RTVTKSDSASASR
+117 V
-130 SPLLSSFEPLEEV
+130 LSQTT
-143 DGMGMSDAALSLSR
+143 
-157 PARRDGQQV
+157 RRDGQQV

-174 QSGFGF
+174 QSGYGF

-214 RGRQGKLE
+214 RGRQGKWE
-222 ARVLEVLQRHRR
+222 ARVLEVIQRHRR

-271 PEDKII
+271 PDDKVI

-286 DQPGEAVLLE
+286 DHPGEAVLLE
-296 VIGSARNPM
+296 VLGSARNPM

-317 PGEFPPEVIEQSR
+317 PGEFPPEVIDQSR
-330 DVSDRFQEDTI
+330 EISDRFQEDVI

-365 DAISLNVNEVGHWE
+365 DAISLSVNEVGHWE

-384 ADVSAFVQE
+384 ADVSAFVEE

-438 SVLMEWTT
+438 SVLMEWTP

-474 LKSPDSFRGKIPDV
+474 LKAPDSFRGKIPDV

-501 LLRGRRLEGG
+501 LLRKRRLEGG

-603 QRVLQTVRG
+603 QRVLQSVRG

-626 LAKAVYQVEPDRHYA
+626 LAKAIYQVEPDRHYA

-670 AKRTG
+670 AKGTA

-732 WIRGIEIPAEGF
+732 WIRGIDIPAEGF

-750 PQDQYRWERHGMRL
+750 PQDRYRWERHGMRL

-782 VHQVDLVRRQ
+782 VHQVDLIRRQ

-803 GVAQGQNRRSEAG
+803 GVASRREASQ
-816 HSARSSAGGGKKRG
+816 SARTSPGGGKKRS
-830 DARGGRGR
+830 DARGGRGK

>member
-1 MLISK
+1 M
-6 DCRSG
+6 
-11 YPGGMEQENL
+11 
-21 EEQIVALVS
+21 EEQIVALVG
-30 APGYRPLKPRGLLK
+30 APGYRPMKPRGLLK
-44 ELRLDDSRYRELR
+44 ELRLDDSRYGELR
-57 RMVKRL
+57 RWVKRL
-63 VRAGRLRFAANHL
+63 VRAGKLRFAANHL

-81 ASVTIQAGV
+81 PSVPLEADSSSSDAPSRSQDRSSPGSRETVRSGLQRQEPPGSSQPILASEEE
-90 PIQAESAAE
+90 PEAAE
-99 AAPSKAKQPP
+99 AMDQSEA
-109 GPPSPQAS
+109 SP
-117 RTVTKSDSASASR
+117 V
-130 SPLLSSFEPLEEV
+130 LSQTT
-143 DGMGMSDAALSLSR
+143 
-157 PARRDGQQV
+157 RRDGQQV

-174 QSGFGF
+174 QSGYGF

-214 RGRQGKLE
+214 RGRQGKWE
-222 ARVLEVLQRHRR
+222 ARVLEVIQRHRR

-244 GKALVWLDGVPLA
+244 GKALVWWDGVPLA

-271 PEDKII
+271 PDDKVI

-286 DQPGEAVLLE
+286 DHPGEAVLLE
-296 VIGSARNPM
+296 VLGSARNPM

-317 PGEFPPEVIEQSR
+317 PGEFPPEVIDQSR
-330 DVSDRFQEDTI
+330 EISDRFQEDVI

-365 DAISLNVNEVGHWE
+365 DAISLSVNEVGHWE

-384 ADVSAFVQE
+384 ADVSAFVEE

-438 SVLMEWTT
+438 SVLMEWTP

-474 LKSPDSFRGKIPDV
+474 LKAPDSFRGKIPDV

-501 LLRGRRLEGG
+501 LLRKRRLEGG

-603 QRVLQTVRG
+603 QRVLQSVRG
-612 MGIEYAVHYSTLKS
+612 MGIEYAVHY
-626 LAKAVYQVEPDRHYA
+626 
-641 LNKEHYCHF
+641 
-650 TSPIRRYPDLTVH
+650 
-663 RLVMERL
+663 
-670 AKRTG
+670 
-675 RGDRMQL
+675 
-682 EALADHC
+682 
-689 SQREQRAEAAE
+689 
-700 RELVKVKLLHYMSRR
+700 
-715 VGESFE
+715 
-721 GLVTGVKADGL
+721 
-732 WIRGIEIPAEGF
+732 
-744 LPVQRL
+744 
-750 PQDQYRWERHGMRL
+750 
-764 EGYRSGNCFQLG
+764 
-776 DPLRVQ
+776 
-782 VHQVDLVRRQ
+782 
-792 LVWGYLERLSS
+792 
-803 GVAQGQNRRSEAG
+803 
-816 HSARSSAGGGKKRG
+816 
-830 DARGGRGR
+830 
-838 QIRRKGKARRFGENL
+838 
-853 DS
+853 

>member
-21 EEQIVALVS
+21 EEQIVALVG
-30 APGYRPLKPRGLLK
+30 APGYRPMKPRGLLK
-44 ELRLDDSRYRELR
+44 ELRLDDSRYGELR
-57 RMVKRL
+57 RLVKRL
-63 VRAGRLRFAANHL
+63 VRAGKLRFAANHL

-81 ASVTIQAGV
+81 PSVPLEADSSSSDAPSRSQDRSSPGSRETVRSGLQRQEPPGSSQPILASEEE
-90 PIQAESAAE
+90 PEAAE
-99 AAPSKAKQPP
+99 AMDQSEA
-109 GPPSPQAS
+109 SP
-117 RTVTKSDSASASR
+117 V
-130 SPLLSSFEPLEEV
+130 LSQTT
-143 DGMGMSDAALSLSR
+143 
-157 PARRDGQQV
+157 RRDGQQV

-174 QSGFGF
+174 QSGYGF

-214 RGRQGKLE
+214 RGRQGKWE
-222 ARVLEVLQRHRR
+222 ARVLEVIQRHRR

-271 PEDKII
+271 PDDKVI

-286 DQPGEAVLLE
+286 DHPGEAVLLE
-296 VIGSARNPM
+296 VLGSARNPM

-317 PGEFPPEVIEQSR
+317 PGEFPPEVIDQSR
-330 DVSDRFQEDTI
+330 EISDRFQEDVI

-365 DAISLNVNEVGHWE
+365 DAISLSVNEVGHWE
-379 LWVHI
+379 LWVHV
-384 ADVSAFVQE
+384 ADVSAFVEE

-438 SVLMEWTT
+438 SVLMEWTP

-474 LKSPDSFRGKIPDV
+474 LKAPDSFRGKIPDV

-501 LLRGRRLEGG
+501 LLRKRRLEGG

-603 QRVLQTVRG
+603 QRVLQSVRG

-626 LAKAVYQVEPDRHYA
+626 LAKAIYQVEPDRHYA

-670 AKRTG
+670 AKGTA

-732 WIRGIEIPAEGF
+732 WIRGIDIPAEGF

-750 PQDQYRWERHGMRL
+750 PQDRYRWERHGMRL

-782 VHQVDLVRRQ
+782 VHQVDLIRRQ

-803 GVAQGQNRRSEAG
+803 GVASRREASQ
-816 HSARSSAGGGKKRG
+816 SARTSPGGGKKRS
-830 DARGGRGR
+830 DARGGRGK

>member
-21 EEQIVALVS
+21 EEQIVALVG
-30 APGYRPLKPRGLLK
+30 APGYRPMKPRGLLK
-44 ELRLDDSRYRELR
+44 ELRLDDSRYGELR
-57 RMVKRL
+57 RLVKRL
-63 VRAGRLRFAANHL
+63 VRAGKLRFAANHL

-81 ASVTIQAGV
+81 PSVPLEADSSSGDAPSRSQDRSSPGSRETVRSGLQRQEPPGSSQPILASEEEQ
-90 PIQAESAAE
+90 EAAE
-99 AAPSKAKQPP
+99 AMDQSEA
-109 GPPSPQAS
+109 SP
-117 RTVTKSDSASASR
+117 V
-130 SPLLSSFEPLEEV
+130 LSQTT
-143 DGMGMSDAALSLSR
+143 
-157 PARRDGQQV
+157 RRDGQQV

-174 QSGFGF
+174 QSGYGF

-214 RGRQGKLE
+214 RGRQGKWE
-222 ARVLEVLQRHRR
+222 ARVLEVIQRHRR

-271 PEDKII
+271 PDDKVI

-286 DQPGEAVLLE
+286 DHPGEAVLLE
-296 VIGSARNPM
+296 VLGSARNPM

-317 PGEFPPEVIEQSR
+317 PGEFPPEVIDQSR
-330 DVSDRFQEDTI
+330 EISDRFQEDVI

-365 DAISLNVNEVGHWE
+365 DAISLSVNEVGHWE

-384 ADVSAFVQE
+384 ADVSAFVEE

-438 SVLMEWTT
+438 SVLMEWTP

-474 LKSPDSFRGKIPDV
+474 LKAPDSFRGKIPDV

-501 LLRGRRLEGG
+501 LLRKRRLEGG

-603 QRVLQTVRG
+603 QRVLQSVRG

-626 LAKAVYQVEPDRHYA
+626 LAKAIYQVEPDRHYA

-670 AKRTG
+670 AKGTA

-732 WIRGIEIPAEGF
+732 WIRGIDIPAEGF

-750 PQDQYRWERHGMRL
+750 PQDRYRWERHGMRL

-782 VHQVDLVRRQ
+782 VHQVDLIRRQ

-803 GVAQGQNRRSEAG
+803 GVASRREASQ
-816 HSARSSAGGGKKRG
+816 SARTSPGGGKKRS
-830 DARGGRGR
+830 DARGGRGK

>member
-1 MLISK
+1 
-6 DCRSG
+6 
-11 YPGGMEQENL
+11 MEQENL
-21 EEQIVALVS
+21 EEQIVALVG
-30 APGYRPLKPRGLLK
+30 APGYRPMKPRGLLK
-44 ELRLDDSRYRELR
+44 ELRLDDSRYGELR
-57 RMVKRL
+57 RLVKRL
-63 VRAGRLRFAANHL
+63 VRAGKLRFAANHL

-81 ASVTIQAGV
+81 PSVPLEADSSSSDAPSRSQDRSSPGSRETVRSGLQRREPPGSSQPILASEEE
-90 PIQAESAAE
+90 PEAAE
-99 AAPSKAKQPP
+99 AMDQSEASPVLSQP
-109 GPPSPQAS
+109 
-117 RTVTKSDSASASR
+117 T
-130 SPLLSSFEPLEEV
+130 
-143 DGMGMSDAALSLSR
+143 
-157 PARRDGQQV
+157 RRDGQQV

-174 QSGFGF
+174 QSGYGF

-214 RGRQGKLE
+214 RGRQGKWE
-222 ARVLEVLQRHRR
+222 ARVLEVIQRHRR

-271 PEDKII
+271 PDDKVI

-286 DQPGEAVLLE
+286 DHPGEAVLLE
-296 VIGSARNPM
+296 VLGSARNPM

-317 PGEFPPEVIEQSR
+317 PGEFPPEVIDQSR
-330 DVSDRFQEDTI
+330 EISDRFQEDVI

-365 DAISLNVNEVGHWE
+365 DAISLSVNEVGHWE

-384 ADVSAFVQE
+384 ADVSAFVEE

-438 SVLMEWTT
+438 SVLMEWTP

-474 LKSPDSFRGKIPDV
+474 LKAPDSFRGKIPDV

-501 LLRGRRLEGG
+501 LLRKRRLEGG

-603 QRVLQTVRG
+603 QRVLQSVRG

-626 LAKAVYQVEPDRHYA
+626 LAKAIYQVEPDRHYA

-670 AKRTG
+670 AKGTA

-732 WIRGIEIPAEGF
+732 WIRGIDIPAEGF

-750 PQDQYRWERHGMRL
+750 PQDRYRWERHGMRL

-782 VHQVDLVRRQ
+782 VHQVDLIRRQ

-803 GVAQGQNRRSEAG
+803 GVASRREASQ
-816 HSARSSAGGGKKRG
+816 SARTSPGGGKKRS
-830 DARGGRGR
+830 DARGGRGK

>member
-11 YPGGMEQENL
+11 YPVGMEQENL
-21 EEQIVALVS
+21 EEQIVALVG
-30 APGYRPLKPRGLLK
+30 AAGYRPMKPRGLLK
-44 ELRLDDSRYRELR
+44 ELRLDEARYGELR
-57 RMVKRL
+57 RLVKRL
-63 VRAGRLRFAANHL
+63 VRAGKLRFAANHL

-81 ASVTIQAGV
+81 SSEPPLAQSSRGQSPTRSQEPSLPGAGDIRRSRLQRQE
-90 PIQAESAAE
+90 PPGHIPHSLAPAE
-99 AAPSKAKQPP
+99 AVEEFEA
-109 GPPSPQAS
+109 
-117 RTVTKSDSASASR
+117 TDLSDG
-130 SPLLSSFEPLEEV
+130 LE
-143 DGMGMSDAALSLSR
+143 SLSR
-157 PARRDGQQV
+157 RDRRDSQQV

-174 QSGFGF
+174 QSGYGF

-214 RGRQGKLE
+214 RGRQGKWE
-222 ARVLEVLQRHRR
+222 ARVLEVIQRHRR

-257 QPVRLG
+257 QPVKLG

-271 PEDKII
+271 ADDKVI

-286 DQPGEAVLLE
+286 EHPGEAVLLE
-296 VIGSARNPM
+296 VLGSARNPM
-305 VDTRAIEFQFGL
+305 VDVRAIEFQFGL
-317 PGEFPPEVIEQSR
+317 PGEFPSEVIDQSR
-330 DVSDRFQEDTI
+330 EISDRFREDVI

-365 DAISLNVNEVGHWE
+365 DAISLSVNEVGHWE

-384 ADVSAFVQE
+384 ADVSAFVEE

-438 SVLMEWTT
+438 SVLMEWTA

-474 LKSPDSFRGKIPDV
+474 LKDPDSFRGKISDG

-501 LLRGRRLEGG
+501 LLRKRRLEGG

-603 QRVLQTVRG
+603 QRVLQSVRG

-670 AKRTG
+670 AKRTA

-750 PQDQYRWERHGMRL
+750 PQDRYRWERHGMRL

-782 VHQVDLVRRQ
+782 VHQVDLIRRQ

-803 GVAQGQNRRSEAG
+803 GATSRPDT
-816 HSARSSAGGGKKRG
+816 RSSSSSSAKVGKKRG
-830 DARGGRGR
+830 DSKGGRGKP
-838 QIRRKGKARRFGENL
+838 IRRKGKARRFGENL

>member
-1 MLISK
+1 
-6 DCRSG
+6 
-11 YPGGMEQENL
+11 MEQENL
-21 EEQIVALVS
+21 EEQIVALVG
-30 APGYRPLKPRGLLK
+30 APGYRPMKPRGLLK
-44 ELRLDDSRYRELR
+44 ELRLDDSRYGELR
-57 RMVKRL
+57 RLVKRL
-63 VRAGRLRFAANHL
+63 VRAGKLRFAANHL

-81 ASVTIQAGV
+81 PSVPLEADSSSSDAPSRSQDRSSPGSRETVRSGLQRREPPGSSQPILASEEE
-90 PIQAESAAE
+90 PEAAE
-99 AAPSKAKQPP
+99 AMDQSEA
-109 GPPSPQAS
+109 SP
-117 RTVTKSDSASASR
+117 V
-130 SPLLSSFEPLEEV
+130 LSQTT
-143 DGMGMSDAALSLSR
+143 
-157 PARRDGQQV
+157 RRDGQQV

-174 QSGFGF
+174 QSGYGF

-214 RGRQGKLE
+214 RGRQGKWE
-222 ARVLEVLQRHRR
+222 ARVLEVIQRHRR

-271 PEDKII
+271 PDDKVI

-286 DQPGEAVLLE
+286 DHPGEAVLLE
-296 VIGSARNPM
+296 VLGSARNPM

-317 PGEFPPEVIEQSR
+317 PGEFPPEVIDQSR
-330 DVSDRFQEDTI
+330 EISDRFQEDVI

-365 DAISLNVNEVGHWE
+365 DAISLSVNEVGHWE
-379 LWVHI
+379 LWVHV
-384 ADVSAFVQE
+384 ADVSAFVEE

-438 SVLMEWTT
+438 SVLMEWTP

-474 LKSPDSFRGKIPDV
+474 LKAPDSFRGKIPDV

-501 LLRGRRLEGG
+501 LLRKRRLEGG

-603 QRVLQTVRG
+603 QRVLQSVRG

-626 LAKAVYQVEPDRHYA
+626 LAKAIYQVEPDRHYA

-670 AKRTG
+670 AKGTA

-732 WIRGIEIPAEGF
+732 WIRGIDIPAEGF

-750 PQDQYRWERHGMRL
+750 PQDRYRWERHGMRL

-782 VHQVDLVRRQ
+782 VHQVDLIRRQ

-803 GVAQGQNRRSEAG
+803 GVASRREASQ
-816 HSARSSAGGGKKRG
+816 SARTSPGGGKKRS
-830 DARGGRGR
+830 DARGGRGK

>member
-21 EEQIVALVS
+21 EEQIVALVG
-30 APGYRPLKPRGLLK
+30 APGYRPMKPRGLLK
-44 ELRLDDSRYRELR
+44 ELRLDDSRYGDLR
-57 RMVKRL
+57 RLVKRL
-63 VRAGRLRFAANHL
+63 VRAGKLRFAANHL

-81 ASVTIQAGV
+81 PSVPLEADSSSGDAPSRSQDRSSPGSRETVRSGLQRQEPPGSSQPILASEEEQ
-90 PIQAESAAE
+90 EAAE
-99 AAPSKAKQPP
+99 AMDQSEASSVLSQP
-109 GPPSPQAS
+109 
-117 RTVTKSDSASASR
+117 T
-130 SPLLSSFEPLEEV
+130 
-143 DGMGMSDAALSLSR
+143 
-157 PARRDGQQV
+157 RRDGQQV

-174 QSGFGF
+174 QSGYGF

-214 RGRQGKLE
+214 RGRQGKWE
-222 ARVLEVLQRHRR
+222 ARVLEVIQRHRR

-271 PEDKII
+271 PDDKVI

-286 DQPGEAVLLE
+286 DHPGEAVLLE
-296 VIGSARNPM
+296 VLGSARNPM

-317 PGEFPPEVIEQSR
+317 PGEFPPEVIDQSR
-330 DVSDRFQEDTI
+330 EISDRFQEDVI

-365 DAISLNVNEVGHWE
+365 DAISLSVNEVGHWE

-384 ADVSAFVQE
+384 ADVSAFVEE

-438 SVLMEWTT
+438 SVLMEWTP

-474 LKSPDSFRGKIPDV
+474 LKAPDSFRGKIPDV

-501 LLRGRRLEGG
+501 LLRKRRLEGG

-603 QRVLQTVRG
+603 QRVLQSVRG

-626 LAKAVYQVEPDRHYA
+626 LAKAIYQVEPDRHYA

-670 AKRTG
+670 AKGTA

-732 WIRGIEIPAEGF
+732 WIRGIDIPAEGF

-750 PQDQYRWERHGMRL
+750 PQDRYRWERHGMRL

-782 VHQVDLVRRQ
+782 VHQVDLIRRQ

-803 GVAQGQNRRSEAG
+803 GVASRREASQ
-816 HSARSSAGGGKKRG
+816 SARTSPGGGKKRS
-830 DARGGRGR
+830 DARGGRGK

>member
-1 MLISK
+1 
-6 DCRSG
+6 
-11 YPGGMEQENL
+11 MEQENL
-21 EEQIVALVS
+21 EEQIVALVG
-30 APGYRPLKPRGLLK
+30 APGYRPMKPRGLLK
-44 ELRLDDSRYRELR
+44 ELRLDDSRYGELR
-57 RMVKRL
+57 RLVKRL
-63 VRAGRLRFAANHL
+63 VRAGKLRFAANHL

-81 ASVTIQAGV
+81 PSVPLEADSSSGDAPSRSQDRSSPGSRETVRSGLQRQEPPGSSQPILASEEEQ
-90 PIQAESAAE
+90 EAAE
-99 AAPSKAKQPP
+99 AMDQSEASSVLSQP
-109 GPPSPQAS
+109 
-117 RTVTKSDSASASR
+117 T
-130 SPLLSSFEPLEEV
+130 
-143 DGMGMSDAALSLSR
+143 
-157 PARRDGQQV
+157 RRDGQQV

-174 QSGFGF
+174 QSGYGF

-214 RGRQGKLE
+214 RGRQGKWE
-222 ARVLEVLQRHRR
+222 ARVLEVIQRHRR

-271 PEDKII
+271 PDDKVI

-286 DQPGEAVLLE
+286 DHPGEAVLLE
-296 VIGSARNPM
+296 VLGSARNPM

-317 PGEFPPEVIEQSR
+317 PGEFPPEVIDQSR
-330 DVSDRFQEDTI
+330 EISDRFQEDVI

-347 LTHLPTLTIDPID
+347 LTQLPTLTIDPID

-365 DAISLNVNEVGHWE
+365 DAISLSVNEVGHWE

-384 ADVSAFVQE
+384 ADVSAFVEE

-438 SVLMEWTT
+438 SVLMEWTP

-474 LKSPDSFRGKIPDV
+474 LKAPDSFRGKIPDV

-501 LLRGRRLEGG
+501 LLRKRRLEGG

-603 QRVLQTVRG
+603 QRVLQSVRG

-626 LAKAVYQVEPDRHYA
+626 LAKAIYQVEPDRHYA

-670 AKRTG
+670 AKGTA

-732 WIRGIEIPAEGF
+732 WIRGIDIPAEGF

-750 PQDQYRWERHGMRL
+750 PQDRYRWERHGMRL

-782 VHQVDLVRRQ
+782 VHQVDLIRRQ

-803 GVAQGQNRRSEAG
+803 GVASRREASQ
-816 HSARSSAGGGKKRG
+816 SARTSPGGGKKRS
-830 DARGGRGR
+830 DARGGRGK

>member
-1 MLISK
+1 M
-6 DCRSG
+6 
-11 YPGGMEQENL
+11 
-21 EEQIVALVS
+21 EEQIVALVG
-30 APGYRPLKPRGLLK
+30 APGYRPMKPRGLLK
-44 ELRLDDSRYRELR
+44 ELRLDDSRYGELR
-57 RMVKRL
+57 RLVKRL
-63 VRAGRLRFAANHL
+63 VRAGKLRFAANHL

-81 ASVTIQAGV
+81 PSVPLEADSSSSDAPSRSQDRSSPGSRETVRSGLQRREPPGSSQPILASEEE
-90 PIQAESAAE
+90 PEAAE
-99 AAPSKAKQPP
+99 AMDQSEA
-109 GPPSPQAS
+109 SP
-117 RTVTKSDSASASR
+117 V
-130 SPLLSSFEPLEEV
+130 LSQTT
-143 DGMGMSDAALSLSR
+143 
-157 PARRDGQQV
+157 RRDGQQV

-174 QSGFGF
+174 QSGYGF

-214 RGRQGKLE
+214 RGRQGKWE
-222 ARVLEVLQRHRR
+222 ARVLEVIQRHRR

-271 PEDKII
+271 PDDKVI

-286 DQPGEAVLLE
+286 DHPGEAVLLE
-296 VIGSARNPM
+296 VLGSARNPM

-317 PGEFPPEVIEQSR
+317 PGEFPPEVIDQSR
-330 DVSDRFQEDTI
+330 EISDRFQEDVI

-365 DAISLNVNEVGHWE
+365 DAISLSVNEVGHWE

-384 ADVSAFVQE
+384 ADVSAFVEE

-438 SVLMEWTT
+438 SVLMEWTP

-474 LKSPDSFRGKIPDV
+474 LKAPDSFRGKIPDV

-501 LLRGRRLEGG
+501 LLRKRRLEGG

-603 QRVLQTVRG
+603 QRVLQSVRG

-626 LAKAVYQVEPDRHYA
+626 LAKAIYQVEPDRHYA

-670 AKRTG
+670 AKGTA

-732 WIRGIEIPAEGF
+732 WIRGIDIPAEGF

-750 PQDQYRWERHGMRL
+750 PQDRYRWERHGMRL

-782 VHQVDLVRRQ
+782 VHQVDLIRRQ

-803 GVAQGQNRRSEAG
+803 GVASRREASQ
-816 HSARSSAGGGKKRG
+816 SARTSPGGGKKRS
-830 DARGGRGR
+830 DARGGRGK

>member
-21 EEQIVALVS
+21 EEQIVALVG
-30 APGYRPLKPRGLLK
+30 APGYRPMKPRGLLK
-44 ELRLDDSRYRELR
+44 ELRLDDSRYGELR
-57 RMVKRL
+57 RLVKRL
-63 VRAGRLRFAANHL
+63 VRAGKLRFAANHL

-81 ASVTIQAGV
+81 PSVPLEADSSSSDAPSRSQDRSSPGSRETVRSGLQRREPPGSSQPILASEEE
-90 PIQAESAAE
+90 PEAAE
-99 AAPSKAKQPP
+99 AMDQSEA
-109 GPPSPQAS
+109 SP
-117 RTVTKSDSASASR
+117 V
-130 SPLLSSFEPLEEV
+130 LSQTT
-143 DGMGMSDAALSLSR
+143 
-157 PARRDGQQV
+157 RRDGQQV

-174 QSGFGF
+174 QSGYGF

-214 RGRQGKLE
+214 RGRQGKWE
-222 ARVLEVLQRHRR
+222 ARVLEVIQRHRR

-271 PEDKII
+271 PDDKVI

-286 DQPGEAVLLE
+286 DHPGEAVLLE
-296 VIGSARNPM
+296 VLGSARNPM

-317 PGEFPPEVIEQSR
+317 PGEFPPEVIDQSR
-330 DVSDRFQEDTI
+330 EISDRFQEDVI

-365 DAISLNVNEVGHWE
+365 DAISLSVNEVGHWE
-379 LWVHI
+379 LWVHV
-384 ADVSAFVQE
+384 ADVSAFVEE

-438 SVLMEWTT
+438 SVLMEWTP

-474 LKSPDSFRGKIPDV
+474 LKAPDSFRGKIPDV

-501 LLRGRRLEGG
+501 LLRKRRLEGG

-603 QRVLQTVRG
+603 QRVLQSVRG

-626 LAKAVYQVEPDRHYA
+626 LAKAIYQVEPDRHYA

-670 AKRTG
+670 AKGTA

-732 WIRGIEIPAEGF
+732 WIRGIDIPAEGF

-750 PQDQYRWERHGMRL
+750 PQDRYRWERHGMRL

-782 VHQVDLVRRQ
+782 VHQVDLIRRQ

-803 GVAQGQNRRSEAG
+803 GVASRREASQ
-816 HSARSSAGGGKKRG
+816 SARTSPGGGKKRS
-830 DARGGRGR
+830 DARGGRGK

>member
-21 EEQIVALVS
+21 EEQIVALVG
-30 APGYRPLKPRGLLK
+30 APGYRPMKPRGLLK
-44 ELRLDDSRYRELR
+44 ELRLDDSRYGELR
-57 RMVKRL
+57 RLVKRL
-63 VRAGRLRFAANHL
+63 VRAGKLRFAANHL

-81 ASVTIQAGV
+81 PSVPLEADSSSGDAPSRSQDRSSPGSRETVRSGLQRREPPGSSQPILASEEE
-90 PIQAESAAE
+90 PEAAE
-99 AAPSKAKQPP
+99 EMDQSEASSVLSQP
-109 GPPSPQAS
+109 
-117 RTVTKSDSASASR
+117 T
-130 SPLLSSFEPLEEV
+130 
-143 DGMGMSDAALSLSR
+143 
-157 PARRDGQQV
+157 RRDGQQV

-174 QSGFGF
+174 QSGYGF

-214 RGRQGKLE
+214 RGRQGKWE
-222 ARVLEVLQRHRR
+222 ARVLEVIQRHRR

-271 PEDKII
+271 PDDKVI

-286 DQPGEAVLLE
+286 DHPGEAVLLE
-296 VIGSARNPM
+296 VLGSARNPM

-317 PGEFPPEVIEQSR
+317 PGEFPPEVIDQSR
-330 DVSDRFQEDTI
+330 EISDRFQEDVI

-365 DAISLNVNEVGHWE
+365 DAISLSVNEVGHWE

-384 ADVSAFVQE
+384 ADVSAFVEE

-438 SVLMEWTT
+438 SVLMEWTP

-474 LKSPDSFRGKIPDV
+474 LKAPDSFRGKIPDV

-501 LLRGRRLEGG
+501 LLRKRRLEGG

-603 QRVLQTVRG
+603 QRVLQSVRG

-626 LAKAVYQVEPDRHYA
+626 LAKAIYQVEPDRHYA

-670 AKRTG
+670 AKGTA

-732 WIRGIEIPAEGF
+732 WIRGIDIPAEGF

-750 PQDQYRWERHGMRL
+750 PQDRYRWERHGMRL

-782 VHQVDLVRRQ
+782 VHQVDLIRRQ

-803 GVAQGQNRRSEAG
+803 GVASRREASQ
-816 HSARSSAGGGKKRG
+816 SARTSPGGGKKRS
-830 DARGGRGR
+830 DARGGRGK

>member
-21 EEQIVALVS
+21 EEQIVALVG
-30 APGYRPLKPRGLLK
+30 APGYRPMKPRGLLK
-44 ELRLDDSRYRELR
+44 ELRLDDSRYGELR
-57 RMVKRL
+57 RLVKRL
-63 VRAGRLRFAANHL
+63 VRAGKLRFAANHL

-81 ASVTIQAGV
+81 PSVPLEADSSSGDAPSRSQDRSSPGSRETVRSGLQRREPPGSSQPILASEEE
-90 PIQAESAAE
+90 PEAAE
-99 AAPSKAKQPP
+99 AMDQSEA
-109 GPPSPQAS
+109 SP
-117 RTVTKSDSASASR
+117 V
-130 SPLLSSFEPLEEV
+130 LSQTT
-143 DGMGMSDAALSLSR
+143 
-157 PARRDGQQV
+157 RRDGQQV

-174 QSGFGF
+174 QSGYGF

-214 RGRQGKLE
+214 RGRQGKWE
-222 ARVLEVLQRHRR
+222 ARVLEVIQRHRR

-271 PEDKII
+271 PDDKVI

-286 DQPGEAVLLE
+286 DHPGEAVLLE
-296 VIGSARNPM
+296 VLGSARNPM

-317 PGEFPPEVIEQSR
+317 PGEFPPEVIDQSR
-330 DVSDRFQEDTI
+330 EISDRFQEDVI

-365 DAISLNVNEVGHWE
+365 DAISLSVNEVGHWE

-384 ADVSAFVQE
+384 ADVSAFVEE

-438 SVLMEWTT
+438 SVLMEWTP

-474 LKSPDSFRGKIPDV
+474 LKAPDSFRGKIPDV

-501 LLRGRRLEGG
+501 LLRKRRLEGG

-603 QRVLQTVRG
+603 QRVLQSVRG

-626 LAKAVYQVEPDRHYA
+626 LAKAIYQVEPDRHYA

-670 AKRTG
+670 AKGTA

-732 WIRGIEIPAEGF
+732 WIRGIDIPAEGF

-750 PQDQYRWERHGMRL
+750 PQDRYRWERHGMRL

-782 VHQVDLVRRQ
+782 VHQVDLIRRQ

-803 GVAQGQNRRSEAG
+803 GVASRREASQ
-816 HSARSSAGGGKKRG
+816 SARTSPGGGKKRS
-830 DARGGRGR
+830 DARGGRGK

>member
-1 MLISK
+1 
-6 DCRSG
+6 
-11 YPGGMEQENL
+11 MEQENL
-21 EEQIVALVS
+21 EEQIVALVG
-30 APGYRPLKPRGLLK
+30 APGYRPMKPRGLLK
-44 ELRLDDSRYRELR
+44 ELRLDDSRYGELR
-57 RMVKRL
+57 RLIKRL
-63 VRAGRLRFAANHL
+63 VRAGKLRFAANHL

-81 ASVTIQAGV
+81 ASA
-90 PIQAESAAE
+90 PLASA
-99 AAPSKAKQPP
+99 PLPTRSSP
-109 GPPSPQAS
+109 GEPPSRLQEPSLPGGGDSHRTPLQRREPQERRQPSFLTEAS
-117 RTVTKSDSASASR
+117 
-130 SPLLSSFEPLEEV
+130 LEEV
-143 DGMGMSDAALSLSR
+143 EEAEATDRSESSSR
-157 PARRDGQQV
+157 PEGRDHQQV
-166 AEGIFRST
+166 VEGVFRST
-174 QSGFGF
+174 QSGYGF
-180 FRPDGVSQREEDLFV
+180 FRPDGVNQREEDLFV

-208 VRVRIS
+208 VRVRVS
-214 RGRQGKLE
+214 RGRQGKWE
-222 ARVLEVLQRHRR
+222 ARVLEVIQRHRR

-244 GKALVWLDGVPLA
+244 GKSLVWLDGVPLA

-263 DVRGIPLA
+263 DVRGVPLA
-271 PEDKII
+271 PDDKII

-286 DQPGEAVLLE
+286 DHPGEAVLLE
-296 VIGSARNPM
+296 VLGSARNPM

-317 PGEFPPEVIEQSR
+317 PGEFPSEVIDQSR
-330 DVSDRFQEDTI
+330 EISDRFQEDVI
-341 PEDRRD
+341 PEDRKD

-365 DAISLNVNEVGHWE
+365 DAISLSVNEVGHWE

-384 ADVSAFVQE
+384 ADVSAFVEE
-393 GTALDEEARERATS
+393 GTALDDEARERATS

-438 SVLMEWTT
+438 SVLMEWAPE
-446 DGVLVHWEVHRS
+446 GILVHWEVHRS

-474 LKSPDSFRGKIPDV
+474 LKAPDAFRGKIPDV

-501 LLRGRRLEGG
+501 LLRRRRLEGG

-603 QRVLQTVRG
+603 QRVLQSVRG

-670 AKRTG
+670 EKRTG

-732 WIRGIEIPAEGF
+732 WIRGIDIPAEGF

-750 PQDQYRWERHGMRL
+750 PQDRYRWERHGMRL

-803 GVAQGQNRRSEAG
+803 GVTQPRDATP
-816 HSARSSAGGGKKRG
+816 SARSPGRSGKKQG
-830 DARGGRGR
+830 DAKGGRGKP
-838 QIRRKGKARRFGENL
+838 IRRKGKARRFGENL

>member
-1 MLISK
+1 
-6 DCRSG
+6 
-11 YPGGMEQENL
+11 MEQENL
-21 EEQIVALVS
+21 EEQIVALVG
-30 APGYRPLKPRGLLK
+30 AAGYRPMKPRGLLK
-44 ELRLDDSRYRELR
+44 ELRLDDSRYGELR
-57 RMVKRL
+57 RLIKRL
-63 VRAGRLRFAANHL
+63 VRAGKLRFAANHL

-81 ASVTIQAGV
+81 ASAPLPTQ
-90 PIQAESAAE
+90 SA
-99 AAPSKAKQPP
+99 P
-109 GPPSPQAS
+109 GEPPSRLQEPSLPGGGDS
-117 RTVTKSDSASASR
+117 RR
-130 SPLLSSFEPLEEV
+130 SPLQRREPQERRQPSLLSEASLKEVEEAEAT
-143 DGMGMSDAALSLSR
+143 DRSESSSR
-157 PARRDGQQV
+157 PEGRDHQQV
-166 AEGIFRST
+166 VEGVFRST
-174 QSGFGF
+174 QSGYGF
-180 FRPDGVSQREEDLFV
+180 FRPDGVNQREEDLFV

-208 VRVRIS
+208 VRVRVS
-214 RGRQGKLE
+214 RGRQGKWE
-222 ARVLEVLQRHRR
+222 ARVLEVIQRHRR

-244 GKALVWLDGVPLA
+244 GKSLVWLDGVPLA

-263 DVRGIPLA
+263 DVRGVPLA
-271 PEDKII
+271 PDDKII

-286 DQPGEAVLLE
+286 DHPGEAVLLE
-296 VIGSARNPM
+296 VLGSARNPM

-317 PGEFPPEVIEQSR
+317 PGEFPSEVIDQSR
-330 DVSDRFQEDTI
+330 EISDRFQEDVI
-341 PEDRRD
+341 PEDRKD

-365 DAISLNVNEVGHWE
+365 DAISLSVNEVGHWE

-384 ADVSAFVQE
+384 ADVSAFVEE
-393 GTALDEEARERATS
+393 GTALDDEARERATS

-438 SVLMEWTT
+438 SVLMEWAPE
-446 DGVLVHWEVHRS
+446 GILVHWEVHRS

-474 LKSPDSFRGKIPDV
+474 LKAPDAFRGKIPDV

-501 LLRGRRLEGG
+501 LLRRRRLEGG

-603 QRVLQTVRG
+603 QRVLQSVRG

-670 AKRTG
+670 EKRTG

-732 WIRGIEIPAEGF
+732 WIRGIDIPAEGF

-750 PQDQYRWERHGMRL
+750 PQDRYRWERHGMRL

-803 GVAQGQNRRSEAG
+803 GVTPPRAATP
-816 HSARSSAGGGKKRG
+816 SARSPGRSGKKQG
-830 DARGGRGR
+830 DAKGGRGKP
-838 QIRRKGKARRFGENL
+838 IRRKGKARRFGENL

>member
-1 MLISK
+1 LT
-6 DCRSG
+6 
-11 YPGGMEQENL
+11 E
-21 EEQIVALVS
+21 
-30 APGYRPLKPRGLLK
+30 
-44 ELRLDDSRYRELR
+44 
-57 RMVKRL
+57 
-63 VRAGRLRFAANHL
+63 
-76 LLPPL
+76 
-81 ASVTIQAGV
+81 AS
-90 PIQAESAAE
+90 
-99 AAPSKAKQPP
+99 
-109 GPPSPQAS
+109 
-117 RTVTKSDSASASR
+117 
-130 SPLLSSFEPLEEV
+130 LEEV
-143 DGMGMSDAALSLSR
+143 EEAEATDRSESSSR
-157 PARRDGQQV
+157 PEGRDHQQV
-166 AEGIFRST
+166 VEGVFRST
-174 QSGFGF
+174 QSGYGF
-180 FRPDGVSQREEDLFV
+180 FRPDGVNQREEDLFV

-208 VRVRIS
+208 VRVRVS
-214 RGRQGKLE
+214 RGRQGKWE
-222 ARVLEVLQRHRR
+222 ARVLEVIQRHRR

-244 GKALVWLDGVPLA
+244 GKSLVWLDGVPLA

-263 DVRGIPLA
+263 DVRGVPLA
-271 PEDKII
+271 PDDKII

-286 DQPGEAVLLE
+286 DHPGEAVLLE
-296 VIGSARNPM
+296 VLGSARNPM

-317 PGEFPPEVIEQSR
+317 PGEFPSEVIDQSR
-330 DVSDRFQEDTI
+330 EISDRFQEDVI
-341 PEDRRD
+341 PEDRKD

-365 DAISLNVNEVGHWE
+365 DAISLSVNEVGHWE

-384 ADVSAFVQE
+384 ADVSAFVEE
-393 GTALDEEARERATS
+393 GTALDDEARERATS

-438 SVLMEWTT
+438 SVLMEWAPE
-446 DGVLVHWEVHRS
+446 GILVHWEVHRS

-474 LKSPDSFRGKIPDV
+474 LKAPDAFRGKIPDV

-501 LLRGRRLEGG
+501 LLRRRRLEGG

-603 QRVLQTVRG
+603 QRVLQSVRG

-670 AKRTG
+670 EKRTG

-732 WIRGIEIPAEGF
+732 WIRGIDIPAEGF

-750 PQDQYRWERHGMRL
+750 PQDRYRWERHGMRL

-803 GVAQGQNRRSEAG
+803 GVTQPRDATP
-816 HSARSSAGGGKKRG
+816 SARSPGRSGKKQG
-830 DARGGRGR
+830 DAKGGRGKP
-838 QIRRKGKARRFGENL
+838 IRRKGKARRFGENL

>member
-1 MLISK
+1 
-6 DCRSG
+6 
-11 YPGGMEQENL
+11 MEQENL
-21 EEQIVALVS
+21 EEQIVALVG
-30 APGYRPLKPRGLLK
+30 APGYRPMKPRGLLK
-44 ELRLDDSRYRELR
+44 ELRLDDSRYGELR
-57 RMVKRL
+57 RLVKRL
-63 VRAGRLRFAANHL
+63 VRAGKLRFAANHL

-81 ASVTIQAGV
+81 PSVPLEADSSSSDAPSRSQDRSSPGSRETVRSGLQRQEPPGSSQPILASEEE
-90 PIQAESAAE
+90 PEAAE
-99 AAPSKAKQPP
+99 AMDQSEA
-109 GPPSPQAS
+109 SP
-117 RTVTKSDSASASR
+117 V
-130 SPLLSSFEPLEEV
+130 LSQTT
-143 DGMGMSDAALSLSR
+143 
-157 PARRDGQQV
+157 RRDGQQV

-174 QSGFGF
+174 QSGYGF

-214 RGRQGKLE
+214 RGRQGKWE
-222 ARVLEVLQRHRR
+222 ARVLEVIQRHRR

-271 PEDKII
+271 PDDKVI

-286 DQPGEAVLLE
+286 DHPGEAVLLE
-296 VIGSARNPM
+296 VLGSARNPM

-317 PGEFPPEVIEQSR
+317 PGEFPPEVIDQSR
-330 DVSDRFQEDTI
+330 EISDRFQEDVI

-365 DAISLNVNEVGHWE
+365 DAISLSVNEVGHWE

-384 ADVSAFVQE
+384 ADVSAFVEE

-438 SVLMEWTT
+438 SVLMEWTP

-474 LKSPDSFRGKIPDV
+474 LKAPDSFRGKIPDV

-501 LLRGRRLEGG
+501 LLRKRRLEGG

-603 QRVLQTVRG
+603 QRVLQSVRG

-626 LAKAVYQVEPDRHYA
+626 LAKAIYQVEPDRHYA

-670 AKRTG
+670 AKGTA

-732 WIRGIEIPAEGF
+732 WIRGIDIPAEGF

-750 PQDQYRWERHGMRL
+750 PQDRYRWERHGMRL

-782 VHQVDLVRRQ
+782 VHQVDLIRRQ

-803 GVAQGQNRRSEAG
+803 GVASRREASQ
-816 HSARSSAGGGKKRG
+816 SARTSPGGGKKRS
-830 DARGGRGR
+830 DARGGRGK

>member
-1 MLISK
+1 M
-6 DCRSG
+6 
-11 YPGGMEQENL
+11 
-21 EEQIVALVS
+21 EEQIVALVG
-30 APGYRPLKPRGLLK
+30 AAGYRPMKPRGLLK
-44 ELRLDDSRYRELR
+44 ELRLDDSRYGELR
-57 RMVKRL
+57 RLIKRL
-63 VRAGRLRFAANHL
+63 VRAGKLRFAANHL

-81 ASVTIQAGV
+81 S
-90 PIQAESAAE
+90 S
-99 AAPSKAKQPP
+99 
-109 GPPSPQAS
+109 GPL
-117 RTVTKSDSASASR
+117 ASAPLPTQSSPGESPSR
-130 SPLLSSFEPLEEV
+130 LQEPSLPGGGDSRRTPLQRREPQERRQPSFLTEASLEEV
-143 DGMGMSDAALSLSR
+143 EEAEATDRSESSSR
-157 PARRDGQQV
+157 PERRDHQQV
-166 AEGIFRST
+166 VEGVFRST
-174 QSGFGF
+174 HSGYGF
-180 FRPDGVSQREEDLFV
+180 FRPDGVNQREEDLFV

-208 VRVRIS
+208 VRVRVS
-214 RGRQGKLE
+214 RGRQGKWE
-222 ARVLEVLQRHRR
+222 ARVLEVIQRHRR

-244 GKALVWLDGVPLA
+244 GKSLVWLDGVPLA

-263 DVRGIPLA
+263 DVRGVPLA
-271 PEDKII
+271 PDDKII

-286 DQPGEAVLLE
+286 DHPGEAVLLE
-296 VIGSARNPM
+296 VLGSARNPM

-317 PGEFPPEVIEQSR
+317 PGEFPPEVIDQSR
-330 DVSDRFQEDTI
+330 EISDRFQEDVI
-341 PEDRRD
+341 PEDRKD

-365 DAISLNVNEVGHWE
+365 DAISLSVNEVGHWE

-393 GTALDEEARERATS
+393 GTALDDEARERATS

-438 SVLMEWTT
+438 SVLMEWAPE
-446 DGVLVHWEVHRS
+446 GILVHWEVHRS

-474 LKSPDSFRGKIPDV
+474 LKAPDAFRGKIPDV

-501 LLRGRRLEGG
+501 LLRRRRLEGG

-603 QRVLQTVRG
+603 QRVLQSVRG

-670 AKRTG
+670 EKRTG

-732 WIRGIEIPAEGF
+732 WIRGIDIPAEGF

-750 PQDQYRWERHGMRL
+750 PQDRYRWERHGMRL

-803 GVAQGQNRRSEAG
+803 GVTPPRAATP
-816 HSARSSAGGGKKRG
+816 SARSPGRSGKKQG
-830 DARGGRGR
+830 DAKGGRGKPM
-838 QIRRKGKARRFGENL
+838 RRKGKARHFGENL

>member
-1 MLISK
+1 M
-6 DCRSG
+6 
-11 YPGGMEQENL
+11 
-21 EEQIVALVS
+21 EEQIVALVG
-30 APGYRPLKPRGLLK
+30 APGYRPMKPRGLLK
-44 ELRLDDSRYRELR
+44 ELRLDDSRYGELR
-57 RMVKRL
+57 RLVKRL
-63 VRAGRLRFAANHL
+63 VRAGKLRFAANHL

-81 ASVTIQAGV
+81 PSVPLEADSSSSDAPSRSQDRSSPGSRETVRSGLQRREPPGSSQPILASEEE
-90 PIQAESAAE
+90 PEAAE
-99 AAPSKAKQPP
+99 AMDQSEA
-109 GPPSPQAS
+109 SP
-117 RTVTKSDSASASR
+117 V
-130 SPLLSSFEPLEEV
+130 LSQTT
-143 DGMGMSDAALSLSR
+143 
-157 PARRDGQQV
+157 RRDGQQV

-174 QSGFGF
+174 QSGYGF

-214 RGRQGKLE
+214 RGRQGKWE
-222 ARVLEVLQRHRR
+222 ARVLEVIQRHRR

-271 PEDKII
+271 PDDKVI

-286 DQPGEAVLLE
+286 DHPGEAVLQE
-296 VIGSARNPM
+296 VLGSARNPM

-317 PGEFPPEVIEQSR
+317 PGEFPPEVIDQSR
-330 DVSDRFQEDTI
+330 EISDRFQEDVI

-365 DAISLNVNEVGHWE
+365 DAISLSVNEVGHWE
-379 LWVHI
+379 LWVHV
-384 ADVSAFVQE
+384 ADVSAFVEE

-438 SVLMEWTT
+438 SVLMEWTP

-474 LKSPDSFRGKIPDV
+474 LKAPDSFRGKIPDV

-501 LLRGRRLEGG
+501 LLRKRRLEGG

-603 QRVLQTVRG
+603 QRVLQSVRG

-626 LAKAVYQVEPDRHYA
+626 LAKAIYQVEPDRHYA

-670 AKRTG
+670 AKGTA

-732 WIRGIEIPAEGF
+732 WIRGIDIPAEGF

-750 PQDQYRWERHGMRL
+750 PQDRYRWERHGMRL

-782 VHQVDLVRRQ
+782 VHQVDLIRRQ

-803 GVAQGQNRRSEAG
+803 GVASRREASQ
-816 HSARSSAGGGKKRG
+816 SARTSPGGGKKRS
-830 DARGGRGR
+830 DARGGRGK

>member
-21 EEQIVALVS
+21 EEQIVALVG
-30 APGYRPLKPRGLLK
+30 APGYRPMKPRGLLK
-44 ELRLDDSRYRELR
+44 ELRLDDSRYGELR
-57 RMVKRL
+57 RLVKRL
-63 VRAGRLRFAANHL
+63 VRAGKLRFAANHL

-81 ASVTIQAGV
+81 PSVPLEADSSSSDAPSRSQDRSSPGSRETVRSGLQRREPPGSSQPILASEEE
-90 PIQAESAAE
+90 PEAAE
-99 AAPSKAKQPP
+99 AMDQSEA
-109 GPPSPQAS
+109 SP
-117 RTVTKSDSASASR
+117 V
-130 SPLLSSFEPLEEV
+130 LSQTT
-143 DGMGMSDAALSLSR
+143 
-157 PARRDGQQV
+157 RRDGQQV

-174 QSGFGF
+174 QSGYGF

-214 RGRQGKLE
+214 RGRQGKWE
-222 ARVLEVLQRHRR
+222 ARVLEVIQRHRR

-271 PEDKII
+271 PDDKVI

-286 DQPGEAVLLE
+286 DHPGEAVLQE
-296 VIGSARNPM
+296 VLGSARNPM

-317 PGEFPPEVIEQSR
+317 PGEFPPEVIDQSR
-330 DVSDRFQEDTI
+330 EISDRFQEDVI

-365 DAISLNVNEVGHWE
+365 DAISLSVNEVGHWE
-379 LWVHI
+379 LWVHV
-384 ADVSAFVQE
+384 ADVSAFVEE

-438 SVLMEWTT
+438 SVLMEWTP

-474 LKSPDSFRGKIPDV
+474 LKAPDSFRGKIPDV

-501 LLRGRRLEGG
+501 LLRKRRLEGG

-603 QRVLQTVRG
+603 QRVLQSVRG

-626 LAKAVYQVEPDRHYA
+626 LAKAIYQVEPDRHYA

-670 AKRTG
+670 AKGTA

-732 WIRGIEIPAEGF
+732 WIRGIDIPAEGF

-750 PQDQYRWERHGMRL
+750 PQDRYRWERHGMRL

-782 VHQVDLVRRQ
+782 VHQVDLIRRQ

-803 GVAQGQNRRSEAG
+803 GVASRREASQ
-816 HSARSSAGGGKKRG
+816 SARTSPGGGKKRS
-830 DARGGRGR
+830 DARGGRGK

>member
-11 YPGGMEQENL
+11 YPVRMEQENL
-21 EEQIVALVS
+21 EEQIVALVG
-30 APGYRPLKPRGLLK
+30 AAGYRPMKPRGLLK
-44 ELRLDDSRYRELR
+44 ELRLDDSRYGELR
-57 RMVKRL
+57 RLIKRL
-63 VRAGRLRFAANHL
+63 VRAGKLRFAANHL

-81 ASVTIQAGV
+81 ASA
-90 PIQAESAAE
+90 PLASA
-99 AAPSKAKQPP
+99 PLPTRSSP
-109 GPPSPQAS
+109 GEPPSRLQEPSLPGGGDSHRTPLQRREPQERRQPSFLTEAS
-117 RTVTKSDSASASR
+117 
-130 SPLLSSFEPLEEV
+130 LEEV
-143 DGMGMSDAALSLSR
+143 EEAEATDRSESSSR
-157 PARRDGQQV
+157 PEGRDHQQV
-166 AEGIFRST
+166 VEGVFRST
-174 QSGFGF
+174 QSGYGF
-180 FRPDGVSQREEDLFV
+180 FRPDGVNQREEDLFV

-208 VRVRIS
+208 VRVRVS
-214 RGRQGKLE
+214 RGRQGKWE
-222 ARVLEVLQRHRR
+222 ARVLEVIQRHRR

-244 GKALVWLDGVPLA
+244 GKSLVWLDGVPLA

-263 DVRGIPLA
+263 DVRGVPLA
-271 PEDKII
+271 PDDKII

-286 DQPGEAVLLE
+286 DHPGEAVLLE
-296 VIGSARNPM
+296 VLGSARNPM
-305 VDTRAIEFQFGL
+305 VDTLAIEFQFGL
-317 PGEFPPEVIEQSR
+317 PGEFPSEVIDQSR
-330 DVSDRFQEDTI
+330 EISDRFQEDVI
-341 PEDRRD
+341 PEDRKD

-365 DAISLNVNEVGHWE
+365 DAISLSVNEVGHWE

-384 ADVSAFVQE
+384 ADVSAFVEE
-393 GTALDEEARERATS
+393 GTALDDEARERATS

-438 SVLMEWTT
+438 SVLMEWAPE
-446 DGVLVHWEVHRS
+446 GILVHWEVHRS

-474 LKSPDSFRGKIPDV
+474 LKAPDAFRGKIPDV

-501 LLRGRRLEGG
+501 LLRRRRLEGG

-603 QRVLQTVRG
+603 QRVLQSVRG

-670 AKRTG
+670 EKRTG

-732 WIRGIEIPAEGF
+732 WIRGIDIPAEGF

-750 PQDQYRWERHGMRL
+750 PQDRYRWERHGMRL

-803 GVAQGQNRRSEAG
+803 GVTQPRDATP
-816 HSARSSAGGGKKRG
+816 SARSPGRSGKKQG
-830 DARGGRGR
+830 DAKGGRGKP
-838 QIRRKGKARRFGENL
+838 IRRKGKARRFGENL

>member
-21 EEQIVALVS
+21 EEQIVALVG
-30 APGYRPLKPRGLLK
+30 APGYRPMKPRGLLK
-44 ELRLDDSRYRELR
+44 ELRLDDSRYGELR
-57 RMVKRL
+57 RLVKRL
-63 VRAGRLRFAANHL
+63 VRAGKLRFAANHL

-81 ASVTIQAGV
+81 PSVPLEADSSSSDAPSRSQDRSSPGSRETVRSGLQRQEPPGSSQPILASEEE
-90 PIQAESAAE
+90 PEAAE
-99 AAPSKAKQPP
+99 AMDQSEASSVLSQP
-109 GPPSPQAS
+109 
-117 RTVTKSDSASASR
+117 T
-130 SPLLSSFEPLEEV
+130 
-143 DGMGMSDAALSLSR
+143 
-157 PARRDGQQV
+157 RRDGQQV

-174 QSGFGF
+174 QSGYGF

-214 RGRQGKLE
+214 RGRQGKWE
-222 ARVLEVLQRHRR
+222 ARVLEVIQRHRR

-271 PEDKII
+271 PDDKVI

-286 DQPGEAVLLE
+286 DHPGEAVLLE
-296 VIGSARNPM
+296 VLGSARNPM

-317 PGEFPPEVIEQSR
+317 PGEFPPEVIDQSR
-330 DVSDRFQEDTI
+330 EISDRFQEDVI

-365 DAISLNVNEVGHWE
+365 DAISLSVNEVGHWE

-384 ADVSAFVQE
+384 ADVSAFVEE

-438 SVLMEWTT
+438 SVLMEWTP

-474 LKSPDSFRGKIPDV
+474 LKAPDSFRGKIPDV

-501 LLRGRRLEGG
+501 LLRKRRLEGG

-603 QRVLQTVRG
+603 QRVLQSVRG

-626 LAKAVYQVEPDRHYA
+626 LAKAIYQVEPDRHYA

-670 AKRTG
+670 AKGTA

-732 WIRGIEIPAEGF
+732 WIRGIDIPAEGF

-750 PQDQYRWERHGMRL
+750 PQDRYRWERHGMRL

-782 VHQVDLVRRQ
+782 VHQVDLIRRQ

-803 GVAQGQNRRSEAG
+803 GVASRREASQ
-816 HSARSSAGGGKKRG
+816 SARTSPGGGKKRS
-830 DARGGRGR
+830 DARGGRGK